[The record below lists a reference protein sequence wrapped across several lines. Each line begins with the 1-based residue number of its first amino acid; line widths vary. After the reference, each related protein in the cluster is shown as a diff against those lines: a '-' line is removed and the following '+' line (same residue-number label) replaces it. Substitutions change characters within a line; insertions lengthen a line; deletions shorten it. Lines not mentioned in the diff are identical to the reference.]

1 MLKRQAVN
9 DSMHI
14 TGCFIA
20 AANKKVLKDV
30 IVGLIDNT
38 ESCLVQL
45 TFEMLSVVDNCFQL
59 YLILNSPHILASLH
73 LDKTKCTLKGMYFG
87 KIDENIIKIFN
98 EPRVD
103 CHKLLFL
110 IRVY

>member
-1 MLKRQAVN
+1 VLNRQAVN
-9 DSMHI
+9 ESMHI
-14 TGCFIA
+14 TGVLVA

-30 IVGLIDNT
+30 IVGLIDKT
-38 ESCLVQL
+38 EPYLVQL

-59 YLILNSPHILASLH
+59 YLILHSPHSLARLH

-87 KIDENIIKIFN
+87 KIDEGVIKIFN
-98 EPRVD
+98 EPPVD

-110 IRVY
+110 IHN

>member
-1 MLKRQAVN
+1 MTACISLCVSSPRPIKSV
-9 DSMHI
+9 
-14 TGCFIA
+14 
-20 AANKKVLKDV
+20 KDV

>member
-1 MLKRQAVN
+1 
-9 DSMHI
+9 MHI